1 MSTTIAT
8 NIQDHTLTP
17 LPTTERPNI
26 HHIVSLQT
34 QCVQILSK
42 VPSSNGTQGHI
53 DLVCRPNTQDW
64 NQRTN
69 SAPAWVRPQDPG
81 PIPIILPNTTQIAER
96 NIIRRHE
103 QEKADFQKSIET
115 EHYISSLLVPACGIY
130 INGLKHHLNG
140 FTNVTALQII
150 THLYDNYGQ
159 FTDKKLEEHLK
170 ALDDPYDPDTEQIE
184 VLFTR
189 MENTQQIAAPVD
201 PISDATML
209 RKSKITLENTGKF
222 TQAIKDWNLLP
233 SAQQTWPAFK
243 SRMTEH
249 YLAYTNS
256 DEYKKGPTTIH
267 AGYNANQQP
276 ARNTTPPGTDTIS
289 SIGAYCWTHGF
300 SFNPAHTSALCR
312 NKSHGHQDQATLPN
326 MMGGNARIQ
335 RKRNDPPVYQPPV
348 PNPNRRRENPA
359 RANRTNPPDE

>member
-69 SAPAWVRPQDPG
+69 NAAAWVEPQAPG
-81 PIPIILPNTTQIAER
+81 AIPTIL

-256 DEYKKGPTTIH
+256 DCH
-267 AGYNANQQP
+267 RNSDCRAGLSAPRRAQP
-276 ARNTTPPGTDTIS
+276 ARSRGSNQPATPHRLERTPSPQLEPTAGRTVFLSTQ
-289 SIGAYCWTHGF
+289 
-300 SFNPAHTSALCR
+300 HTRVLSVA
-312 NKSHGHQDQATLPN
+312 
-326 MMGGNARIQ
+326 
-335 RKRNDPPVYQPPV
+335 
-348 PNPNRRRENPA
+348 
-359 RANRTNPPDE
+359 TNPMDTRTKQPSQT